1 MMYSCPSCGY
11 IESAYSPL
19 LFFKCNRCMYNELER
34 KLLYRNGE
42 TEVMKQ
48 KRYQYE
54 TYQLIKDIEPG
65 KRRWI

>member
-1 MMYSCPSCGY
+1 
-11 IESAYSPL
+11 
-19 LFFKCNRCMYNELER
+19 MYNELER